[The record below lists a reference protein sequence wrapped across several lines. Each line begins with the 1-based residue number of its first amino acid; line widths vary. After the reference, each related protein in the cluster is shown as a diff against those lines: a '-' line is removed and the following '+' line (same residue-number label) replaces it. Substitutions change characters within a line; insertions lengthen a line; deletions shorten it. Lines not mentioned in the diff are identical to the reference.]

1 MGRIALMDIVDR
13 IVAVLEADPTLRDLV
28 AGFYGRPPR
37 LFVGLDDR
45 DRPGPEQCPLILVRP
60 QEFRAG
66 AEEVL
71 EYTVLVDWAVWDE
84 EVAEAADKRE
94 YAGVRRLDAMG
105 MRICDALEESLP
117 DALQMVVSELS
128 LETIAR
134 FPLMLGGV
142 DLTFRVP
149 AMLSKHLTL

>member
-1 MGRIALMDIVDR
+1 MGRITLIDIVNR
-13 IVAVLEADPTLRDLV
+13 IVAVLEANPTLRDLV
-28 AGFYGRPPR
+28 ASFYGRPPR

-45 DRPGPEQCPLILVRP
+45 DRPGPEHCPLILVRP

-71 EYTVLVDWAVWDE
+71 EYTVLVDWAVWDDA
-84 EVAEAADKRE
+84 VAEAADKRE
-94 YAGVRRLDAMG
+94 YAGVRRMDAIG